1 MGEIL
6 RENETLEQLEKWI
19 KQREK
24 RKELLDGEKIGELD
38 ILRTILWRYN
48 YIRSCNHSYKRKM
61 RVLTGIFK
69 HTLEYTIEKFICE
82 GDPDLSN
89 CFSKK

>member
-1 MGEIL
+1 MSEIL
-6 RENETLEQLEKWI
+6 REDETLEQLEKWI
-19 KQREK
+19 KQ
-24 RKELLDGEKIGELD
+24 LDTDEDSAESYKKELD

-61 RVLTGIFK
+61 RVLIGIFK

>member
-1 MGEIL
+1 MSEIL
-6 RENETLEQLEKWI
+6 REDETLEQLEKWI
-19 KQREK
+19 KQ
-24 RKELLDGEKIGELD
+24 LDTDEDSAESYKKELD

>member
-6 RENETLEQLEKWI
+6 REDETLERLKEWIDDLENDK
-19 KQREK
+19 REEN
-24 RKELLDGEKIGELD
+24 RRYELN
-38 ILRTILWRYN
+38 ILSTILSRYN

>member
-6 RENETLEQLEKWI
+6 REDETLERLKEWIDDLENDK
-19 KQREK
+19 REEN
-24 RKELLDGEKIGELD
+24 RRYELN
-38 ILRTILWRYN
+38 ILRTILSRYN

>member
-1 MGEIL
+1 MSEIL
-6 RENETLEQLEKWI
+6 REDETLEQLEKWI
-19 KQREK
+19 KQ
-24 RKELLDGEKIGELD
+24 LDTDEDSAESYKKELD

-61 RVLTGIFK
+61 RVLTGVFK